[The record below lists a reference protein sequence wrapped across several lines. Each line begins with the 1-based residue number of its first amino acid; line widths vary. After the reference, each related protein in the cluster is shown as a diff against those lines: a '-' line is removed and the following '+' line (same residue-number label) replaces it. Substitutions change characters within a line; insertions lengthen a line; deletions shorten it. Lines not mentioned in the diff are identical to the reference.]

1 MVKLPGR
8 RNLSHL
14 VADDLLARIR
24 AGSIAP
30 GDRLPTEHGLMDRYG
45 VGRGAVREAIQ
56 SLVAMGVLDVR
67 PGRGAVVVGLG
78 TEEALDTETISA
90 LLDRSAIEDLYD
102 FRELLEVEAAGRA
115 AKRAKASAVV
125 EIAEALERLK
135 LARRTGTP
143 SYQADL
149 DFHRAVV
156 AASGNVIFLRV
167 LDAVADLLST
177 VRSQTEHVP
186 GAVERAMGEHEAIFR
201 AIEEH
206 DPEGARRST
215 VEHIASGRAAA
226 AEALLMRQSRSGAVV
241 ASGAAGEARS
251 DEGDE
256 VA

>member
-1 MVKLPGR
+1 
-8 RNLSHL
+8 
-14 VADDLLARIR
+14 
-24 AGSIAP
+24 
-30 GDRLPTEHGLMDRYG
+30 MDRYG

-67 PGRGAVVVGLG
+67 PGRGAVVVGMG
-78 TEEALDTETISA
+78 TEEALGMETIAA

-115 AKRAKASAVV
+115 AKRATPASVV

-135 LARRTGTP
+135 LARRTGIP
-143 SYQADL
+143 SYEADL

-201 AIEEH
+201 AIAEH
-206 DPEGARRST
+206 DPTGARRST

-226 AEALLMRQSRSGAVV
+226 AEALLMRQSRSGPVI
-241 ASGAAGEARS
+241 ASNAAREARS
-251 DEGDE
+251 DDGDE